1 MLRPPAAPRRRGSGD
16 DGSLAVAV
24 GVMMVLTFLS
34 IAVLARSLA
43 SLADVR
49 RLQARDAALAAAESG
64 LSDALF
70 DVDQLDGALAALSG
84 TGDGFTW
91 SATPDGDGYDV
102 RVDATVQGA
111 STAIAAR
118 VARSDEGRWPF
129 TLFAQQDLVLD
140 DGTGDRPA
148 VVAQDG
154 VVGSNRSVG
163 VRGTL
168 PVGGDAQWF
177 YTPGGSC
184 TGCLAGVQQP
194 GPRVVPD
201 PAEPAGASPCPVDS
215 EGRVDAVLHA
225 GTYACDD
232 DLRFD
237 GTVTVLAT
245 PDDPVTIWVG
255 PGADVDLQDA
265 VVNAGGDAAE
275 LVLQKAGSGAVCA
288 GDVAD
293 AALHVCDHAHDTPA
307 VFEGILYAP
316 SADLK
321 IAGQGVAIVGS
332 VTVNAVA
339 VSHLDDGD
347 EVASLSVAYADELA
361 ALPATDWSVCAWEQ
375 LPAGAPTPD
384 LAC

>member
-1 MLRPPAAPRRRGSGD
+1 MLSAGRSRAAGD
-16 DGSLAVAV
+16 DGSLVVAV

-43 SLADVR
+43 SLSDVR
-49 RLQARDAALAAAESG
+49 RVQARDAALAAAESG

-70 DVDQLDGALAALSG
+70 DVDQLDGALAAVTGS
-84 TGDGFTW
+84 GDGFTW

-102 RVDATVQGA
+102 RVDATAQGA

-118 VARSDEGRWPF
+118 VTRSTEGRWPF
-129 TLFAQQDLVLD
+129 ALFAQQDVVLD
-140 DGTGDRPA
+140 DGSGDRPP
-148 VVAQDG
+148 VVALNG

-163 VRGTL
+163 VRGASSA
-168 PVGGDAQWF
+168 GGEAQWF

-184 TGCLAGVQQP
+184 TGCTAGVQRS

-201 PAEPAGASPCPVDS
+201 PNEPAGAAACPVDGS
-215 EGRVDAVLHA
+215 GRLAAVLHG

-232 DLRFD
+232 DVRFE
-237 GTVTVLAT
+237 GTVTVMAT
-245 PDDPVTIWVG
+245 PDDPVVLWVG
-255 PGADVDLQDA
+255 PGADVDLNDA
-265 VVNAGGDAAE
+265 VVNLGGDARE
-275 LVLQKAGSGAVCA
+275 LVVMKAGSGAVCA
-288 GDVAD
+288 GAVTGG
-293 AALHVCDHAHDTPA
+293 ALGVCDHTHDTPA
-307 VFEGILYAP
+307 LFTGVVYAP

-321 IAGQGVAIVGS
+321 VAGQGAAVVGS

-347 EVASLSVAYADELA
+347 EPASLSVAYADELA
-361 ALPATDWSVCAWEQ
+361 GVPASDWSVCAWEQ